1 MDVHYTPHTLASK
14 LVASAPD
21 LRPLVVADLCA
32 GRGDLL
38 LQAEATWPQAK
49 FAAVDIDRT
58 SVRRLQRL
66 RKNWHIGR
74 CDLKNSRSRSRSSV
88 LRHVGRRISLL
99 LLNPPFSCRGS
110 ARLKAHTP
118 HGYMYTSTAMYFL
131 VTSLGY
137 LHESGSA
144 VAVLPHGVL
153 HNQKDSAA
161 WLYIQSRY
169 SVTVVDR
176 PRPGAFPRSSASTV
190 IVRLSPVRHN
200 TANPKALPTLTVRPD
215 RVTVQL
221 TRGCQ
226 PAISLASAFGWPDP
240 CTLNRPPRRHRLP
253 EWTPLG
259 PRTTSNF
266 SSRSPNSPSR
276 SNHKKQDRHARVI
289 HSRRHVGLCHRSR
302 HSFVDRRTR
311 SPKASHRRLSRPQ
324 STVRRNRCTLRYH
337 PAASCGPRIF
347 GHRHR
352 CHLIFVV
359 SQCYQPQ
366 KRLSFPSLS
375 IFEIF
380 TFGLYDPASTRLRG

>member
-38 LQAEATWPQAK
+38 LQAEAAWPQAK

-74 CDLKNSRSRSRSSV
+74 CDLQNPRSRSRSSV

-190 IVRLSPVRHN
+190 IVRLSPVCHN
-200 TANPKALPTLTVRPD
+200 TANPKALPTPTVRPD
-215 RVTVQL
+215 RVTVHL

-226 PAISLASAFGWPDP
+226 PLYRLRPPSDGPILVHSTDLRDATVYLNGRRSAHVQRAISAPAVLI
-240 CTLNRPPRRHRLP
+240 PRVGRITKNKIAMLDSS
-253 EWTPLG
+253 TPVVM
-259 PRTTSNF
+259 S
-266 SSRSPNSPSR
+266 
-276 SNHKKQDRHARVI
+276 DCVI
-289 HSRRHVGLCHRSR
+289 GL
-302 HSFVDRRTR
+302 RTR
-311 SPKASHRRLSRPQ
+311 SPKDAREVRKRLIDAFPVLKAQYVGTGAPFVTIRRLRA
-324 STVRRNRCTLRYH
+324 VL
-337 PAASCGPRIF
+337 
-347 GHRHR
+347 
-352 CHLIFVV
+352 V
-359 SQCYQPQ
+359 S
-366 KRLSFPSLS
+366 LG
-375 IFEIF
+375 ID
-380 TFGLYDPASTRLRG
+380 TDAT